1 MRILVTGGC
10 GVIGSCFAEN
20 MLKAGHEVE
29 IIDACEEKRN
39 QWLYAGFRSKNV
51 TVYQSRLEG
60 LPWNFYGSTSK
71 WFSKFDLVLHAA
83 ASTGIPHSAKD
94 PNDDWVS
101 NVDATKVLLDVLRQC
116 EKPPVTVVLSSVKP
130 YDLSP
135 LYAPHGSTHR
145 SSHTV
150 VERDTRYELLS
161 IGSWDEHGVD
171 ESFPLDPDEPYA
183 ASKAAQSALCIAY
196 ARTYSLPLT
205 VFRCSNLYGPAP
217 CHGPRHGW
225 LTWFA
230 ISAALGR
237 PITIQGN
244 GKQTRDMLHAD
255 DVTSAVLAAYENIGD
270 CSGQLFNLGGGHINT
285 VSVMEAAEWIRD
297 YCEPDPT
304 IGEKVVIRW
313 DRLGGRRFEDKL
325 FVTNHSKFTKLT
337 GWSPKH
343 VLLDQD
349 GDPALADIVDWAFQ
363 NADELRPLYEGL

>member
-20 MLKAGHEVE
+20 MLKAGHTVE

-39 QWLYAGFRSKNV
+39 DWIGGRLLGKWSKSELTGLWKV
-51 TVYQSRLEG
+51 RLEKTPSSIW
-60 LPWNFYGSTSK
+60 LET
-71 WFSKFDLVLHAA
+71 FDLVLHAA

-94 PNDDWVS
+94 PDDDWVS
-101 NVDATKVLLDVLRQC
+101 NVDATKVLLDGLRRC
-116 EKPPVTVVLSSVKP
+116 ENPPKTIVLSSVKP

-135 LYAPHGSTHR
+135 LYAPHGSTHG

-150 VERDTRYELLS
+150 VERDTCYELLS
-161 IGSWDEHGVD
+161 IGSWEEHGVD

-237 PITIQGN
+237 PLIIQGN

-255 DVTSAVLAAYENIGD
+255 DVTSAVLAAAENMGD
-270 CSGQLFNLGGGHINT
+270 CSGQLFNLGGGKINT
-285 VSVMEAAEWIRD
+285 VSVMEAAEWIKD
-297 YCEPDPT
+297 YVEH
-304 IGEKVVIRW
+304 GKVEIHW
-313 DRLGGRRFEDKL
+313 DRQGGRRFEDKI
-325 FVTNHSKFTKLT
+325 FITNHSKFTELT
-337 GWSPKH
+337 GWNPQR